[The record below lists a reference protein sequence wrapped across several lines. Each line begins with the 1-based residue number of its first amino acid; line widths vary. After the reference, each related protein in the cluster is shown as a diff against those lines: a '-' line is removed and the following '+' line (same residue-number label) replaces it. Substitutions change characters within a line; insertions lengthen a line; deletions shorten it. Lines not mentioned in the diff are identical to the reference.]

1 MHQLVQKIVRLH
13 AGEETVALREQELL
27 AYVKARAEF
36 LWEGWVRQETRWE
49 LVPLVAL
56 AWHWLHRGANQG
68 VYLANQAFGSLRNLG
83 HFAETEPLIRR
94 ALALEEARF
103 GLNHPNVATCLNN
116 LAALLHETARL
127 KEAEPIYRRALAIYE
142 RSFGPNDPR
151 VATCLN
157 NLAQLLQATN
167 RADKAEPL
175 YQRVLAIDEQSF
187 GPSHPRVATHLNN
200 LAQLLQST
208 DRPDFL
214 RANQGRTR
222 SRSTLR
228 SAILVGSSFSRFN
241 GTFMITMRFRP
252 LSKSTVRSIAARR
265 LCKKL

>member
-1 MHQLVQKIVRLH
+1 VLLVALFALDSYFVVEPTEMAAVRRL
-13 AGEETVALREQELL
+13 GQALREQELL

-127 KEAEPIYRRALAIYE
+127 KEAELC
-142 RSFGPNDPR
+142 
-151 VATCLN
+151 VAYLN
-157 NLAQLLQATN
+157 AHGLQAWV
-167 RADKAEPL
+167 RKA
-175 YQRVLAIDEQSF
+175 
-187 GPSHPRVATHLNN
+187 
-200 LAQLLQST
+200 
-208 DRPDFL
+208 
-214 RANQGRTR
+214 
-222 SRSTLR
+222 
-228 SAILVGSSFSRFN
+228 
-241 GTFMITMRFRP
+241 M
-252 LSKSTVRSIAARR
+252 KIA
-265 LCKKL
+265 L